1 MSTRRLPWLGVFL
14 DILARGAETG
24 RHFWHP
30 MLSMSTKARFALA
43 VLLFGTAAAFLVL
56 DPSSAAAGD
65 PAPQTSSHGPT
76 AKATFAGGCFWCMQP
91 PFEDLPGVVAT
102 TVGYTGGQT
111 RNPTYEQVSAGG
123 TGHAESVQIAYDPSR
138 ISYEQLLD
146 VFWHNIDPLTADAQF
161 CDHGNQYRT
170 AIFYHDD
177 TQKRLAE
184 ASKQA
189 IAKSLKV
196 PGPIVTEIVPAGQ
209 FWPAEEYHQDYSKK
223 NPVRYRFYRYTCG
236 RDKRL
241 AEVWGA
247 APAH

>member
-1 MSTRRLPWLGVFL
+1 MRTLLLLLVALLLLPV
-14 DILARGAETG
+14 ARPAARAEEAT
-24 RHFWHP
+24 P
-30 MLSMSTKARFALA
+30 
-43 VLLFGTAAAFLVL
+43 
-56 DPSSAAAGD
+56 
-65 PAPQTSSHGPT
+65 
-76 AKATFAGGCFWCMQP
+76 AKAAFAGGCFWCMQP
-91 PFEDLPGVVAT
+91 PFEALDGVISVTA
-102 TVGYTGGQT
+102 GIAGGTKQH
-111 RNPTYEQVSAGG
+111 PTYEEVSAGG
-123 TGHAESVQIAYDPSR
+123 TGHAESIEVVYDPTK
-138 ISYEQLLD
+138 ISYDKLLD
-146 VFWHNIDPLTADAQF
+146 VFWHNVDPTDAKGQF
-161 CDHGNQYRT
+161 CDRGNQYRT

-196 PGPIVTEIVPAGQ
+196 PGPIVSEVVAAGQ
-209 FWPAEEYHQDYSKK
+209 FWPAEEYHQDYYKK